1 VKEDDAMKPAM
12 AFFDLRQTL
21 ANLEEGGRSIDV
33 AGQQVACATLFET
46 SRSQAA
52 VFRLRAGQRIPAH
65 THSAIDDVFFGIRG
79 RGRIRTWD
87 EHGAARDHALEPG
100 TVVLV
105 EPDTPHEVSCAEDEV
120 CYVLLQA
127 PKEWYDSH
135 HYSSPGA
142 PS

>member
-1 VKEDDAMKPAM
+1 MKPAM

-21 ANLEEGGRSIDV
+21 ASLEAGGRSIDV
-33 AGQQVACATLFET
+33 AGQQISCATLFET

-65 THSAIDDVFFGIRG
+65 THSAIDDIFFGVRG

-87 EHGAARDHALEPG
+87 EHGAARDQALEPG

-105 EPDTPHEVSCAEDEV
+105 EPETPHEVSCAEDEV

-127 PKEWYDSH
+127 PKERYDSH
-135 HYSSPGA
+135 HYPSPEA
-142 PS
+142 PL

>member
-1 VKEDDAMKPAM
+1 MKPA
-12 AFFDLRQTL
+12 AFFDLRQ
-21 ANLEEGGRSIDV
+21 AVASLEEEGRTIEV
-33 AGQQVACATLFET
+33 AGQRIACATLFET
-46 SRSQAA
+46 SRSQAS

-65 THSAIDDVFFGIRG
+65 THSAIDDIFFGVRG

-87 EHGAARDHALEPG
+87 EHGAARDQALDPG

-105 EPDTPHEVSCAEDEV
+105 EPETPHEVSCAEDEV

-127 PKEWYDSH
+127 PKERYDSH
-135 HYSSPGA
+135 HYPAPDA